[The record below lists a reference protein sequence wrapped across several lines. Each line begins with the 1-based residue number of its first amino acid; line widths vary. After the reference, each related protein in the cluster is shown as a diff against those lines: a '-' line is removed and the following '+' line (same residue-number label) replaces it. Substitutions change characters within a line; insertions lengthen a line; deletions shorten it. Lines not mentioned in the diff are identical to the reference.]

1 MLDQLNWIESNL
13 QLLFFLSEFLALIKE
28 ECKKKNPQQNKKP
41 PQKPSKKYKSRQSS
55 IRGIHLP

>member
-28 ECKKKNPQQNKKP
+28 ECKKKNPQQFN
-41 PQKPSKKYKSRQSS
+41 S
-55 IRGIHLP
+55 